1 MFTYA
6 VGFDGVIST
15 HIYIDGMNIHTNNT
29 IECNLC
35 ITHPLLLLQSEK
47 GGNIIT
53 DKRRLP
59 PPVHPVASAIKK
71 GKVIVYIW
79 IHAEEG
85 VRQGGAPLLLELD
98 MVTLMQTTM
107 QQH

>member
-1 MFTYA
+1 
-6 VGFDGVIST
+6 
-15 HIYIDGMNIHTNNT
+15 
-29 IECNLC
+29 
-35 ITHPLLLLQSEK
+35 
-47 GGNIIT
+47 
-53 DKRRLP
+53 
-59 PPVHPVASAIKK
+59 VASAIKK

>member
-53 DKRRLP
+53 DKRGGYHHLFIQW
-59 PPVHPVASAIKK
+59 PVLSKR
-71 GKVIVYIW
+71 
-79 IHAEEG
+79 E
-85 VRQGGAPLLLELD
+85 R
-98 MVTLMQTTM
+98 
-107 QQH
+107 